1 MIWAGVG
8 LGVAI
13 TLVIVFIIARHYAE
27 HMFGKGKGVK
37 MKYGRR
43 TPKRTPSLKFANI
56 LKAIP
61 DHPVY
66 EDYLSIL
73 KNWQVLGNDTYGNCV
88 AVAWANARRFTSAL
102 LGKEYYPT
110 QAQVDDIYKTQNPGF
125 PAQDDGMDEQSL
137 LEYLNKNAGPDGAKL
152 VAFAS
157 VDVNNLDEVKAALYV
172 FGGILLG
179 MDVQYKNIDDFNA
192 GKVWDYHSGDSIDG
206 GHGVLAGGYLGQSK
220 NDVRFVTWGAET
232 GMTDKFWS
240 SLVDNANGEAWVLIW
255 AENLGTKQFV
265 QGIDMTALA
274 ADYQAITGR
283 PLPVPA
289 PTPTPTPT
297 PTPVPPIPTPPAG
310 AIAWLE
316 KLFAWI
322 IAILKAL

>member
-102 LGKEYYPT
+102 LGKEYYHLPKHYIE
-110 QAQVDDIYKTQNPGF
+110 AVIKTYNDSSCEPIE
-125 PAQDDGMDEQSL
+125 DEIELSFE
-137 LEYLNKNAGPDGAKL
+137 EYIRIKHKIIKYHYLAIQIRL
-152 VAFAS
+152 F
-157 VDVNNLDEVKAALYV
+157 YV
-172 FGGILLG
+172 
-179 MDVQYKNIDDFNA
+179 
-192 GKVWDYHSGDSIDG
+192 
-206 GHGVLAGGYLGQSK
+206 
-220 NDVRFVTWGAET
+220 
-232 GMTDKFWS
+232 
-240 SLVDNANGEAWVLIW
+240 
-255 AENLGTKQFV
+255 
-265 QGIDMTALA
+265 
-274 ADYQAITGR
+274 
-283 PLPVPA
+283 
-289 PTPTPTPT
+289 
-297 PTPVPPIPTPPAG
+297 
-310 AIAWLE
+310 
-316 KLFAWI
+316 
-322 IAILKAL
+322 